1 MRFAII
7 LVFIVLIVLVASSP
21 VTFALMEIPI
31 IGLTIDHT
39 NAQLE
44 LGKTKTLSVT
54 IRPDSATNKEL
65 IWSSSNPRVVE
76 VNAMGS
82 KDDNPQKAT
91 IAALAGGTA
100 TVTARTIDGDKR
112 VQCLVTVTVP
122 VRSINVIPEK
132 ANLDINE
139 QFKLS
144 AELEPADAT
153 EKRIIWESADGEV
166 ASVLPDGTVVAK
178 KTGQVNIIARSLE
191 DKAITDFSVI
201 TVTEFVADPVNE
213 TESGLD
219 SGEEEELL
227 DNEPEF
233 ADQEDSEESH
243 DNEQDDKGINYL
255 YIVIGALVTLGI
267 IIVIFIV
274 NRR

>member
-39 NAQLE
+39 NVQLE

-153 EKRIIWESADGEV
+153 EKRIIWESA
-166 ASVLPDGTVVAK
+166 A
-178 KTGQVNIIARSLE
+178 GQVNIIARSLE

-255 YIVIGALVTLGI
+255 YIVIGALVTFGI

>member
-39 NAQLE
+39 NVQLE

>member
-7 LVFIVLIVLVASSP
+7 LVFIVLIILAAGAP

-31 IGLTIDHT
+31 IGLTIDHI
-39 NAQLE
+39 NVQLE
-44 LGKTKTLSVT
+44 LGKTETLAVT
-54 IRPDSATNKEL
+54 IRPDSATHKEL

-100 TVTARTIDGDKR
+100 IVTARTIDGEKR

-132 ANLDINE
+132 ATLDINE

-144 AELEPADAT
+144 AELEPSDAT

-191 DKAITDFSVI
+191 DKVISDFSVI
-201 TVTEFVADPVNE
+201 TVTEFVAEPVNE
-213 TESGLD
+213 TESDLAL
-219 SGEEEELL
+219 GEEEEILV
-227 DNEPEF
+227 NGPEF
-233 ADQEDSEESH
+233 ADQEVSEDSH
-243 DNEQDDKGINYL
+243 DNEQGDKGINYL

-267 IIVIFIV
+267 IVVIFIF